1 MNKNKSIAF
10 KHKIKI
16 VRLVLLLSVLIMLVK
31 LVAYFLSGSSAIL
44 SDALESLINIAASAF
59 TMFSI
64 YYASKLRDDDH
75 PYGHG
80 KIEYVAVG
88 FEGALIFMTGIFILI
103 KSGSLLLNPVEL
115 KDVDGGLIITVLA
128 GIAMYFIGSFLKKKG
143 KELNSASLIADGKHF
158 HIDVVTSLALI
169 LGLVLYKVTGL
180 LWIDPFLAILL
191 ALHIMFSGFGLVKEA
206 ADRLLDKADAESI
219 EKVTFELEKFRRDN
233 WIDIHNLRIQKFGHY
248 IHIDCHMTLPFYL
261 NLVDVHHEIK
271 TLENYMNE
279 AFKNNVELFIHTDP
293 CQKIPCTLCSVS
305 DCTFR
310 QAAFVSKVKWTSQNL
325 ALNKKHTI
333 NS

>member
-1 MNKNKSIAF
+1 MNNNKSIAF

-16 VRLVLLLSVLIMLVK
+16 VRIVLFLSVLIMLVK

-103 KSGSLLLNPVEL
+103 KSGLLLLNPVEL
-115 KDVDGGLIITVLA
+115 KDVNGGLIITILA

-143 KELNSASLIADGKHF
+143 KELHSASLIADGKHF
-158 HIDVVTSLALI
+158 HVDAVTSLALI
-169 LGLVLYKVTGL
+169 LGLVLYKITGL
-180 LWIDPFLAILL
+180 LWIDPLLAILL

-219 EKVTFELEKFRRDN
+219 EKVTFELEKFRRNN

-261 NLVDVHHEIK
+261 NLEDVHTEIK
-271 TLENYMNE
+271 ILENYMNE

-293 CQKIPCTLCSVS
+293 CQKIPCTICNVS
-305 DCTFR
+305 DCVFR
-310 QAAFVSKVKWTSQNL
+310 QEPLISKVKWTSQNL